1 MAKSYG
7 IIEQS
12 MYQLYEHNGK
22 IMQAKLQELFAT
34 LDRIGKLEAELQEFR
49 NALGVLYSDIQQPS

>member
-1 MAKSYG
+1 
-7 IIEQS
+7 